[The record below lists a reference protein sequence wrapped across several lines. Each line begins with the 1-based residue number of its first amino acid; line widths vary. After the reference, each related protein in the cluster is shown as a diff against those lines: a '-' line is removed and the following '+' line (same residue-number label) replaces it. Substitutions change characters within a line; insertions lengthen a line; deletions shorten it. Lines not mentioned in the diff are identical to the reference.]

1 MCATW
6 GKYHLGGIPRMRD
19 RRMIGGLTSTLV
31 RSVLFFCAG
40 LASRLA
46 TPLGRWYRAGQERRC
61 IGSRAKHPMA
71 AMHLE
76 PAAIGSRA
84 KHPMAAMHLEPAAS
98 SG

>member
-1 MCATW
+1 M
-6 GKYHLGGIPRMRD
+6 GGIPRVRD

-40 LASRLA
+40 LASRLE

-76 PAAIGSRA
+76 PAA
-84 KHPMAAMHLEPAAS
+84 S
-98 SG
+98 SGHMLRNTG